1 MKVYIVIAS
10 KGSYDD
16 YREFIVSVHK
26 SEDGAKDAA
35 ENFDKL
41 HLITDDQLP
50 MTEKEWIEL
59 NYGLDESKAAQGI
72 ESFVDRGGF
81 TAEQFKI
88 MGELIDIR
96 WEDYHPCRIEEF
108 DIQD

>member
-16 YREFIVSVHK
+16 YSEFIVSVHK
-26 SEDGAKDAA
+26 SECGAKDAA
-35 ENFDKL
+35 GKFDKK
-41 HLITDDQLP
+41 HLITDDLLP
-50 MTEKEWIEL
+50 MTEKEWREL
-59 NYGLDESKAAQGI
+59 NYGLDELKAENGI

-88 MGELIDIR
+88 MGQMIDIR

-108 DIQD
+108 NIQD

>member
-16 YREFIVSVHK
+16 YSEFIVSVHK
-26 SEDGAKDAA
+26 SEDGSKDEA
-35 ENFDKL
+35 EKFDKQ
-41 HLITDDQLP
+41 HLITDDLLP
-50 MTEKEWIEL
+50 MTKQEWIEL
-59 NYGLDESKAAQGI
+59 NYGLDESKAAQGF

-81 TAEQFKI
+81 TADQFKI
-88 MGELIDIR
+88 MSEMMDIR

>member
-16 YREFIVSVHK
+16 YSEFIVSVHK

-50 MTEKEWIEL
+50 MTEKEWREL
-59 NYGLDESKAAQGI
+59 NYGLDESKGENEI
-72 ESFVDRGGF
+72 ELFVDRGGF
-81 TAEQFKI
+81 TADQFKI
-88 MGELIDIR
+88 MSEMMDIK
-96 WEDYHPCRIEEF
+96 WEDYHPCRINGF
-108 DIQD
+108 DVQD